1 MDHILQHN
9 GILPFLIVFAVAA
22 LVHLAFIHRLPYKGD
37 FIIKAIPVI
46 TLAIASWIYIPGI
59 PGKLLFAG
67 LLLSAGGD
75 ISLSFQG
82 EKFFLMGLGFFL
94 VAHIVYI
101 VAFSR
106 DMAYTPG
113 KLPILILMS
122 AFAIVMAVI
131 LYPKLGEMRIPVF
144 VYIAVILAMVATA
157 SLWQGPNPTLLLI
170 GAIAFMLSDSMIAVD
185 RFLVEISW
193 SRYFIMVTYYGA
205 QFMIWASF
213 FRPAITT

>member
-1 MDHILQHN
+1 MDNILQHN
-9 GILPFLIVFAVAA
+9 GILPFLIAFGVASLAYLA
-22 LVHLAFIHRLPYKGD
+22 LIHRLPFKGD

-46 TLAIASWIYIPGI
+46 SLAIAAWIYIPGL

-75 ISLSFQG
+75 ISLSFEG

-101 VAFSR
+101 VTFAQ
-106 DMAYTPG
+106 DMTYSPG
-113 KLPILILMS
+113 KLPILIALS
-122 AFAIVMAVI
+122 VFAIGMAVV

-144 VYIAVILAMVATA
+144 VYISVILAMGITA
-157 SLWQGPNPTLLLI
+157 ALWQGPNPNLLLI
-170 GAIAFMLSDSMIAVD
+170 GAIVFMLSDSMIAVD

-193 SRYFIMVTYYGA
+193 SKYFIMATYYGA
-205 QFMIWASF
+205 QIMIWASF
-213 FRPAITT
+213 FKPLPS